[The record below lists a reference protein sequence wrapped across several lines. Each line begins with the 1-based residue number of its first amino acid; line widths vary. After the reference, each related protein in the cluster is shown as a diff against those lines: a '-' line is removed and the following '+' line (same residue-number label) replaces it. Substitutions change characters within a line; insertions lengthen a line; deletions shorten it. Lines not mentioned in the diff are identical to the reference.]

1 MGVAPSDELS
11 GVAAKTARGGLF
23 LFIGNTS
30 ATVILAIGSII
41 IARLL
46 GPSSFGLYGLTLFV
60 PVLLVTLADA
70 GMSYALVRL
79 PAKLRSERDYEGAN
93 RSIRL
98 GFLLKISLSVMAFL
112 ICYFGA
118 GMIATVVVNRSELAP
133 YLRLVSVL
141 VVSQAVF
148 DAASYSFIGLELME
162 YSASMQILYSILK
175 SVLAPVL
182 ILLGFGLAG
191 ALAGYVLGV
200 LVAGVAGAVI
210 LFAKH
215 IHHTRGARS
224 SSSVRLGA
232 LLGYGLPLYLGAV
245 IFVVVG
251 QYQNIVLAHFA
262 TNTQIGN
269 FNAAGNFNS
278 LLMILVYPITTAVF
292 PMFSK
297 MDRKSQRTDLARAFG
312 RAVKYASLVLI
323 PASLAVM
330 VFSSDLVH
338 VTYGSSYTSAPQYLI
353 ILSTLYL
360 LTGLG
365 GTRDS
370 GVLGSFFYG
379 VAETGAVLKMSAMML
394 AIYLPLGLALTWV
407 WGPFGLLIAYV
418 LSSASSTVYGVRH
431 ASAKFGARPD
441 VKASGRLLLA
451 SLGAAIPTIVLIQLG
466 GMATGIV
473 NLTIGG
479 PLYLVIYLTLAPVL
493 GAVDKSDITN
503 LRTILC
509 RWGILARLANPV
521 FDYEQRLLSA
531 MGRD

>member
-1 MGVAPSDELS
+1 LGVASSDELS
-11 GVAAKTARGGLF
+11 GIAAKTARGGLF
-23 LFIGNTS
+23 LFIGNTF
-30 ATVILAIGSII
+30 ATVVLAVGSII

-60 PVLLVTLADA
+60 PVLLVSFADA

-79 PAKLRSERDYEGAN
+79 PAKLRSERDYEGTN

-118 GMIATVVVNRSELAP
+118 EMIATAVLNRSELAP
-133 YLRLVSVL
+133 YLRVASVL
-141 VVSQAVF
+141 IVSQAVF

-175 SVLAPVL
+175 SVLAPVF

-191 ALAGYVLGV
+191 AVAGYVLGI

-210 LFAKH
+210 LFVKH
-215 IHHTRGARS
+215 VHPTRGVRS
-224 SSSVRLGA
+224 PSSVKLGS
-232 LLGYGLPLYLGAV
+232 LLGYGLPLYLAAV
-245 IFVVVG
+245 LTVLLG
-251 QYQNIVLAHFA
+251 QYQNIVLAYFA

-269 FNAAGNFNS
+269 FNAAWNFNA
-278 LLMILVYPITTAVF
+278 LLMILVYPITIAIF

-297 MDRKSQRTDLARAFG
+297 MDPKNQADLARAFG
-312 RAVKYASLVLI
+312 FAVKYASLVLI
-323 PASLAVM
+323 PSSIAVV
-330 VFSSDLVH
+330 VFSRDVMH

-370 GVLGSFFYG
+370 ILGSFFYG
-379 VAETGAVLKMSAMML
+379 VAETGAVLKMSVLTL

-418 LSSASSTVYGVRH
+418 LSAASSTVYGVRQ

-441 VKASGRLLLA
+441 VKASGRVLLA
-451 SLGAAIPTIVLIQLG
+451 SLGAAVPTIVLIQLG

-473 NLTIGG
+473 NLAIGG
-479 PLYLVIYLTLAPVL
+479 PLYLVVYLTLAPVL
-493 GAVDKSDITN
+493 GAVDKSDIIN

-509 RWGILARLANPV
+509 RRRIVARLASPV
-521 FDYEQRLLSA
+521 FDYEAKLLSA